1 MNAIISVKKKK
12 KYLQFEGQTKSKLGS
27 PIARNILENVTFE
40 RITYFLE
47 ENKDSLDTCEYLIP
61 TVVFEQI
68 KKGKVTC
75 KILKTDAVWHGMTY
89 KEDKNELTSAIDEMI
104 KNNIYPEKLWG

>member
-1 MNAIISVKKKK
+1 M
-12 KYLQFEGQTKSKLGS
+12 
-27 PIARNILENVTFE
+27 
-40 RITYFLE
+40 
-47 ENKDSLDTCEYLIP
+47 
-61 TVVFEQI
+61 FEQI